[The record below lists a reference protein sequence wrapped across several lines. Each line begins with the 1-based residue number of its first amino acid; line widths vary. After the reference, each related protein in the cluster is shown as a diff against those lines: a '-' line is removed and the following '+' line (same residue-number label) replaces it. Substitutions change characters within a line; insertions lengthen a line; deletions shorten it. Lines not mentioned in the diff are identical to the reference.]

1 MQTIII
7 ERIKE
12 ESNKIKK
19 MVKKLD
25 IVTQRKLDNIKD
37 SQEKA
42 NNEQKKQEEDPKKPE
57 SKDKAEKDKKAE
69 KAAPI
74 KK

>member
-37 SQEKA
+37 NQEKA
-42 NNEQKKQEEDPKKPE
+42 GNELKKQEEDPKKPV
-57 SKDKAEKDKKAE
+57 SKDKAQKPAPVKK
-69 KAAPI
+69 
-74 KK
+74 